1 MFIVPVH
8 DGSATPRNEWVEATD
23 GSAFDVNTDFSPNGN
38 LLYFQ
43 SQRDGS
49 RCLWALRLDSVT
61 KRPASA
67 PFPVYHF
74 HSARQ
79 SLTNLPAGTGTTT
92 VARDKIGYISIER
105 TGNIW
110 MIKLD

>member
-1 MFIVPVH
+1 M
-8 DGSATPRNEWVEATD
+8 
-23 GSAFDVNTDFSPNGN
+23 
-38 LLYFQ
+38 
-43 SQRDGS
+43 
-49 RCLWALRLDSVT
+49 RLDPGT
-61 KRPASA
+61 KRPAGA
-67 PFPVYHF
+67 PFPVCHF

-79 SLTNLPAGTGTTT
+79 SMTNLPGGTACTA